1 MTTAIF
7 SILAGFALL
16 AWSADKF
23 IEGAASVSNHLGISQ
38 LLIGIVVIGFGTS
51 APEML
56 VSLMAAYNG
65 NSGLALGNALGSN
78 IANIGLIL
86 GSTAMISPIFVHSK
100 IIQKEIPLLLGM
112 SVLTYLLLLDREVS
126 RTDAAI
132 LLCCLGGVV
141 GWSVRSS
148 LRNPVDYLQPQ
159 VEAELIQHSM
169 SLKKSI
175 FWLIFGLLL
184 LIASSKIL
192 VDGAVT
198 VAKFMGISDLVI
210 GLTIVALGTSLPEL
224 AASVAAARK
233 NEHDLALGNIIGSC
247 LFNLLAVV
255 GIAGVVAPIT
265 VDEAII
271 WRDWPVMFATMVLLF
286 FMAYGGLGKGK
297 ISRVEGLILLI
308 LYIAYNIYL
317 GVTVTVS
324 V

>member
-126 RTDAAI
+126 RTDAPIVNTRWAPVFVHTSS
-132 LLCCLGGVV
+132 G
-141 GWSVRSS
+141 SASRSMSRSS
-148 LRNPVDYLQPQ
+148 PRRPCHAAKYRR
-159 VEAELIQHSM
+159 
-169 SLKKSI
+169 
-175 FWLIFGLLL
+175 
-184 LIASSKIL
+184 
-192 VDGAVT
+192 GA
-198 VAKFMGISDLVI
+198 
-210 GLTIVALGTSLPEL
+210 
-224 AASVAAARK
+224 
-233 NEHDLALGNIIGSC
+233 
-247 LFNLLAVV
+247 
-255 GIAGVVAPIT
+255 
-265 VDEAII
+265 
-271 WRDWPVMFATMVLLF
+271 
-286 FMAYGGLGKGK
+286 
-297 ISRVEGLILLI
+297 
-308 LYIAYNIYL
+308 
-317 GVTVTVS
+317 
-324 V
+324 